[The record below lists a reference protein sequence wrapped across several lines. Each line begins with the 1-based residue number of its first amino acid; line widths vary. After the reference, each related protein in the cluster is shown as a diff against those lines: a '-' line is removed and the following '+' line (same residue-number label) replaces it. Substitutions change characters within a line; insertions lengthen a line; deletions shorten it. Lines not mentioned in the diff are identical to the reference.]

1 MAQVKIEITFDP
13 ATETAEQAL
22 AAFKT
27 FTNKTEEAKAP
38 AAKAPKTTTAKTE
51 TEAPVVTEGEQMSLF
66 DTVPEETATAEA
78 PTEKPISKTD
88 IRATATALSKTNK
101 PALKAIFDSFG
112 VAKLSDIPE
121 DKYPELMRKMVEAN
135 A

>member
-13 ATETAEQAL
+13 ATETVEQAL

-27 FTNKTEEAKAP
+27 FTNKTGE
-38 AAKAPKTTTAKTE
+38 AKAPKTAATKP
-51 TEAPVVTEGEQMSLF
+51 EAEADTPVVTEGEQMSLF

>member
-1 MAQVKIEITFDP
+1 MSQIKIEITFDP
-13 ATETAEQAL
+13 ATETVEQAL
-22 AAFKT
+22 AALRSNISKT
-27 FTNKTEEAKAP
+27 DTTALTN
-38 AAKAPKTTTAKTE
+38 KAPKKDLDKVE
-51 TEAPVVTEGEQMSLF
+51 PEAPA
-66 DTVPEETATAEA
+66 ATAEA
-78 PTEKPISKTD
+78 TPAEATTEKPISKTD

-112 VAKLSDIPE
+112 VVKLSDIPE